1 MKALPGIWGRALLAL
16 GICLLIGSM
25 PALPAQ
31 QVLISF
37 NDYHGY
43 SGTVDYVR
51 KVAAAYPNITELLEI
66 GRSNKDRSI
75 YVLVISNLKT
85 GTTIDKHVPLRNMRD
100 ELNTQTVISMK
111 GYQGKPGIWID
122 GGTHGNEFTG
132 TEVCLYII
140 DKLVSGYG
148 SDAEITKL
156 VDENTFYLCP
166 VVNPDGVFNS
176 TEAGISQRQNSP
188 SADEAGGSPP
198 STPRDLNGDGVIS
211 QFRYKDASGRFVLYE
226 ADARVLVPLAANET
240 TTRDRYSVIVEGQSR
255 PSAGGRGSGTPPA
268 QTPPPARGIDVN
280 RNFPEGWFRDDGFQ
294 GGSGYYPS
302 SSPESRAVL
311 EFFTNHTNILMAQS
325 YHTSGGFT
333 YRPYAR
339 WPDSRMDPKDLAVL
353 DRVMGKK
360 YLELLGEEIPEA
372 WKASAT
378 ETSRPP
384 AAAAQQRAAGG
395 TQGARGRGTGGTQ
408 GAGQPAGRGAGGGAA
423 ARGPQGWRHPY
434 NEDQRTPYGYGIF
447 LDWAYGQF
455 GAYALST
462 ELWNWQR
469 DSKGLPGYAGE
480 NDRGLWESAYVKYQ
494 ETQLGGKAF
503 LPWKAFDYPGIGPG
517 EIGGWVARYSSS
529 NAIPGAP
536 LAALCDLHWQFER
549 YRATLVPRL
558 EISDAQAKLLYSSDN
573 AAGAKVEQQGDTF
586 TVTKGKPVGKY
597 KVVQVTA
604 TVKNLGELPT
614 HVARGAQLAG
624 NREDAIWLIGDR
636 DKVQYLNGTPWT
648 RLGVLEGVMT
658 IPGYVPPAPSE
669 TPGGGRGRGGGPPGR
684 GTPGQGRGQQAV
696 DVQQVKGTGNTREI
710 TWLIAVEGDS
720 PLKLVLTSQKG
731 GTVVREI
738 KIN

>member
-1 MKALPGIWGRALLAL
+1 
-16 GICLLIGSM
+16 M

-31 QVLISF
+31 QVPVTF

-43 SGTVDYVR
+43 SGTVDYIK
-51 KVAAAYPNITELLEI
+51 KVAAAYPNIAELLEI
-66 GRSNKDRSI
+66 GKSNKDRPI
-75 YVLVISNLKT
+75 YVLVISNFKT
-85 GTTIDKHVPLRNMRD
+85 GATIDAHVALRNMRN
-100 ELNTQTVISMK
+100 EPNTQTVVPMK
-111 GYQGKPGIWID
+111 RYQGKPGIWID

-132 TEVCLYII
+132 TEVCLYVI

-148 SDAEITKL
+148 ADAGITKL

-166 VVNPDGVFNS
+166 VVNPDGVYNS

-188 SADEAGGSPP
+188 APDAAGGAQPNI
-198 STPRDLNGDGVIS
+198 PRDLNGDGVIS
-211 QFRYKDASGRFVLYE
+211 QFRFKDANGRFVLYE
-226 ADARVLVPLAANET
+226 ADPRVLVQIAANET
-240 TTRDRYSVIVEGQSR
+240 TTRDRYTVIVEGQGR
-255 PSAGGRGSGTPPA
+255 PSSGGRGGS
-268 QTPPPARGIDVN
+268 TPPPAMPPSARGIDVN

-302 SSPESRAVL
+302 SAPESRAVL
-311 EFFTNHTNILMAQS
+311 EFFTNHTNILMVQS
-325 YHTSGGFT
+325 FHTSGGFT

-339 WPDSRMDPKDLAVL
+339 WPESRMDPKDLAVF
-353 DRVMGKK
+353 DRVMGMK
-360 YLELLGEEIPEA
+360 YLELLGEEIPAA
-372 WKASAT
+372 WKASGT
-378 ETSRPP
+378 ETSRPQ
-384 AAAAQQRAAGG
+384 AGAAQQRAAVPA
-395 TQGARGRGTGGTQ
+395 QAAR
-408 GAGQPAGRGAGGGAA
+408 GRGAGGAQAA
-423 ARGPQGWRHPY
+423 APPAGRGGGGGSAAQGPQGWRHPY
-434 NEDQRTPYGYGIF
+434 NEEQRTPYGYGVF

-462 ELWNWQR
+462 ELWSWQR

-494 ETQLGGKAF
+494 ESQLGGKAF

-517 EIGGWVARYSSS
+517 EIGGWISRYSSS

-536 LAALCDLHWQFER
+536 LTALCDLHWQFER
-549 YRATLVPRL
+549 FRATLLPRL
-558 EISDAQAKLLYSSDN
+558 EISDAQAKLLYSSDT
-573 AAGAKVEQQGDTF
+573 AAGASVEQQGDTF

-614 HVARGAQLAG
+614 QVARGAQLAG

-648 RLGVLEGVMT
+648 SLGVLEGVMR
-658 IPGYVPPAPSE
+658 IPGYVPSAPSAA
-669 TPGGGRGRGGGPPGR
+669 PAAGRGRGGGAPGP
-684 GTPGQGRGQQAV
+684 GIPGQARRQAPEA
-696 DVQQVKGTGNTREI
+696 QQVTGTGNTREI
-710 TWLIAVEGDS
+710 TWLIAIEGDS

-731 GTVVREI
+731 GTAVREL